1 MRIFFIA
8 TAPAGHALLF
18 LLWRVSLP
26 VKTVS
31 TKTPGAAPS
40 RLAFPTLL
48 VAALCLALPAFP
60 PSARADKRPK
70 APAKAAKKNAVKK
83 ALPAVKMI
91 PPMETVSGLKRKI
104 AELKAQ
110 AKAKREAENPGKDED
125 EAKDKGGKGR
135 EAEEEDGTDYYEA
148 YQYYLQQR
156 AYPKDFIDQAAINRA
171 IIHRNALPAARI
183 GGAGNGSFRA
193 NALTGQ
199 WQFIGPNKL
208 AVPYRTYYGV
218 GNLNGRIGDMAYDST
233 TPGTIYMATA
243 GGGFWRSIDSGANW
257 TPLSDGWQSLQT
269 SCIAI
274 DPTNHNTIYVGT
286 GDFDGS
292 GSQTFGIMKTLDG
305 GATWTNLGKSQFG
318 GSCVKVIAID
328 PENPQIITVAPGR
341 GSNYYA
347 YVWRSTNGGASFTS
361 VLNVQAPWCGLSYS
375 VKAANGSRHL
385 YAIGLLYGG
394 QVYRSDDR
402 GVTWTKLSP
411 PLTSSS
417 FSDQQALRIAA
428 SAVDPQTVYIID
440 GHDQKLFVSH
450 DAGATWADTT
460 NNFSN
465 QWTQSSYDIHLECT
479 AATINS
485 VPTDVLYV
493 GLIDLSQSRD
503 GGATWQSLGGPT
515 YTGNAILHN
524 DQHSLT
530 INPNGSGEALVGC
543 DGGTFRLTDNIQSNV
558 WSFTS
563 LNNTGGVTQFYRM
576 AAHPTDP
583 TQILGGAQDNA
594 SPVSI
599 SNLATWGNV
608 AGGDGGFCA
617 IKSTAIQ
624 FATSQNL
631 GLDRTDNSWS
641 SSYGISPNFGADKVA
656 FEAPIALDAPANYL
670 YAGTNYLY
678 QYNIASKTWA
688 NRLGNQ
694 VLASNNILAIN
705 SAPSSPSRLYTGSD
719 SGEVWTSG
727 DAGATWTQI
736 NSGSGSAPLPN
747 RAVTSFAPS
756 PTAPTSVLA
765 GVSGTGTGHLWRC
778 LNVTAPAWQNVSG
791 AGATALPDAPLNSI
805 ALDTDAPD
813 TTWYVATDVGVFAT
827 LDAGA
832 HWANMTAPLGL
843 PNVHVNDLQMQSA
856 TRTLYAATYGRGI
869 WKISTGPIPR
879 TVSGYIILTSVP
891 DPANAT
897 TPPGPVTVEFRTA
910 GGGPVYTRMVNLAS
924 NNAFSFTDIPAGNYI
939 MAAKAAKWLRATT
952 PVDVTSGNVTT
963 VTLRLPAGDANND
976 NIVDSTDFGLLVGA
990 YNTDISIPGGGYDP
1004 KADFN
1009 CDGVVDS
1016 TDFALLIGNFNLQGA
1031 N

>member
-1 MRIFFIA
+1 M
-8 TAPAGHALLF
+8 
-18 LLWRVSLP
+18 
-26 VKTVS
+26 KTVS
-31 TKTPGAAPS
+31 TKTTGCAAPA
-40 RLAFPTLL
+40 RPAFRTLIF
-48 VAALCLALPAFP
+48 VALSLALPALP
-60 PSARADKRPK
+60 PAARADKKPK
-70 APAKAAKKNAVKK
+70 APPKAAQKSAMKK
-83 ALPAVKMI
+83 ALPVVKRV
-91 PPMETVSGLKRKI
+91 PPMETVSGLKRRI
-104 AELKAQ
+104 AELKEQ
-110 AKAKREAENPGKDED
+110 AKAKREAENPGKDADED
-125 EAKDKGGKGR
+125 KDKNAKSH
-135 EAEEEDGTDYYEA
+135 EDEEEDGTDYYEA
-148 YQYYLQQR
+148 YLYYLQQR
-156 AYPKDFIDQAAINRA
+156 AYPKDSIDQAAISRA
-171 IIHRNALPAARI
+171 VTRRNAMPAARI
-183 GGAGNGSFRA
+183 GAAGNGSFRA

-218 GNLNGRIGDMAYDST
+218 GNLNGRVNDVAYDPVT
-233 TPGTIYMATA
+233 AGTVYMATA
-243 GGGFWRSIDSGANW
+243 GGGLWRSIDSGANW

-292 GSQTFGIMKTLDG
+292 GSQTFGIMKTTDG
-305 GATWTNLGKSQFG
+305 GANWTNIGKSQFG
-318 GSCVKVIAID
+318 GSCVKDIAID

-341 GSNYYA
+341 GSNYYG
-347 YVWRSTNGGASFTS
+347 YIWRSTNGGASFSS
-361 VLNVQAPWCGLSYS
+361 VLNVQSPWCGLSYS
-375 VKAANGSRHL
+375 VKAANGTRHL

-402 GVTWTKLSP
+402 GATWSKLSP
-411 PLTSSS
+411 PLTSGS
-417 FSDQQALRIAA
+417 FADQNSLRIAA

-460 NNFSN
+460 NNFTN
-465 QWTQSSYDIHLECT
+465 QWQQSSYDIHLECSAVT
-479 AATINS
+479 VNS

-503 GGATWQSLGGPT
+503 GGATWQNLGGPT

-524 DQHSLT
+524 DQHCLT
-530 INPNGSGEALVGC
+530 VNPNGSGEALVGC
-543 DGGTFRLTDNIQSNV
+543 DGGAFRLNDNIQSNV

-576 AAHPTDP
+576 AVHPTDP

-594 SPVSI
+594 SPVSV
-599 SNLATWGNV
+599 SNLSAWRNV

-617 IKSTAIQ
+617 IKSTSIQ

-631 GLDRTDNSWS
+631 GLDRTDNSWNN
-641 SSYGISPNFGADKVA
+641 SYGITPNYGTDKVS
-656 FEAPIALDAPANYL
+656 FIAPIALDAPANYL

-678 QYNIASKTWA
+678 QYNITSKTWV

-694 VLASNNILAIN
+694 LLASNNLLAIEV
-705 SAPSSPSRLYTGSD
+705 APSNPSRLYTGSD

-727 DAGATWTQI
+727 DIGATWTQI
-736 NSGSGSAPLPN
+736 NAGTGSASLPN

-756 PTAPTSVLA
+756 PTVPTSVLA

-778 LNVTAPAWQNVSG
+778 ANVTAPVWQNVSG
-791 AGATALPDAPLNSI
+791 SGATALPDAPLNSI

-813 TTWYVATDVGVFAT
+813 TTWYAATDVGVFAT
-827 LDAGA
+827 TDAGA

-843 PNVHVNDLQMQSA
+843 PNVHVSDLQMQPA
-856 TRTLYAATYGRGI
+856 TRTLYAATFGRGI

-879 TVSGYIILTSVP
+879 TVSGYITLRSVP
-891 DPANAT
+891 DPTITA
-897 TPPGPVTVEFRTA
+897 TPPGPVTVEFRTV
-910 GGGPVYTRMVNLAS
+910 GSGPVYTRTVTLPS

-939 MAAKAAKWLRATT
+939 MAAKAAKWLRVTI
-952 PVDVTSGNVTT
+952 PVDVTNGNVTN
-963 VTLRLPAGDANND
+963 VALLLPAGDSNND
-976 NIVDSTDFGLLVGA
+976 NSVDSTDFGILITA
-990 YNTDISIPGGGYDP
+990 YNTDISIAGDGYDP
-1004 KADFN
+1004 KADLN
-1009 CDGVVDS
+1009 CDGLVDS
-1016 TDFALLIGNFNLQGA
+1016 TDFSLLIGNFNLQGA